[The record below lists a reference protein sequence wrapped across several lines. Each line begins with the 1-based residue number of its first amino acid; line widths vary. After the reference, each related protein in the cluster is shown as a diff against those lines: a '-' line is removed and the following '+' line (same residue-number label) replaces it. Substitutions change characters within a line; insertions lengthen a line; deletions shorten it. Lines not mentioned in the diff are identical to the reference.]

1 MDDWQRR
8 FISRESSCAIGVE
21 LDRMALRNINETIFH
36 DLDVDVNAIASHIP
50 RLYELIVKKATSITQ
65 LPWIYPSKVRRSYQE
80 EIRYLQKVR
89 NRVLLTRLEQGK
101 DYDDLLG
108 GLMADYRVRGAESPY
123 YDLVANQMMTF
134 VVVGYTTTTSAMRW
148 IVTSLAQ
155 NPEEEKRIA
164 SEVHNVCNG
173 RDLSYEDYEKLVYTR
188 AFVMEV
194 LRVNPPLAFILR
206 EAIADDQIEN
216 YLLPAGGCV
225 ILSVHHI
232 HRHPD
237 YWSDP
242 ESFDP
247 QRFIAK
253 PYGQDFQYAYLPFGA
268 GKRACIARNF
278 AILEL
283 TLMTA
288 MMARRFHFTLP
299 RDFRL
304 KRKYI
309 ASFFVRPNL
318 ESIMIRE
325 K

>member
-1 MDDWQRR
+1 M
-8 FISRESSCAIGVE
+8 
-21 LDRMALRNINETIFH
+21 
-36 DLDVDVNAIASHIP
+36 
-50 RLYELIVKKATSITQ
+50 
-65 LPWIYPSKVRRSYQE
+65 
-80 EIRYLQKVR
+80 
-89 NRVLLTRLEQGK
+89 
-101 DYDDLLG
+101 
-108 GLMADYRVRGAESPY
+108 
-123 YDLVANQMMTF
+123 VANQMMTF
-134 VVVGYTTTTSAMRW
+134 NVVGYTTTTSAMRW

-155 NPEEEKRIA
+155 NQQEENKIA
-164 SEVHNVCNG
+164 SEVRNVCNG
-173 RDLSYEDYEKLVYTR
+173 RDPSYGDYEKLVYTQ

-206 EAIADDQIEN
+206 EVIADDRIDN
-216 YLLPAGGCV
+216 YLLPADSCV

-242 ESFDP
+242 ESFNP
-247 QRFIAK
+247 ERFVAK

-288 MMARRFHFTLP
+288 MMAQRFHFTLP

-318 ESIMIRE
+318 ESVMIRE